1 MIGFWDA
8 VASAGPYAKTV
19 YTPCHS
25 VITVPKKITGIGQ
38 ILLKLSLEVG
48 WYTFFLQPSVYM
60 CLFTEVIFYSAN
72 KIPDNSDRCICQHIC
87 QKQT

>member
-1 MIGFWDA
+1 MGFWDA
-8 VASAGPYAKTV
+8 VASAGPYANNLHPVPLSNNCTKKNNWNRTNTV
-19 YTPCHS
+19 K
-25 VITVPKKITGIGQ
+25 VITR
-38 ILLKLSLEVG
+38 G
-48 WYTFFLQPSVYM
+48 WVVYLFLQPSVYM